1 MNLLYLTGLMTQ
13 EETAQAVDT
22 LTSSYSSKWEG
33 AAGLEQSGAFI
44 QAMGSND
51 LIFVVLAVSLI
62 IWLVLLFFLV
72 RLDRKV
78 GMLEQNLNDKQNS
91 GNV

>member
-1 MNLLYLTGLMTQ
+1 MILLFLTRLTIQ
-13 EETAQAVDT
+13 QDSAEAVDT
-22 LTSSYSSKWEG
+22 LTTSYGNKWEG

-78 GMLEQNLNDKQNS
+78 STLEQNLNDKQPS
-91 GNV
+91 GDL

>member
-1 MNLLYLTGLMTQ
+1 MMPLKGLIFVQ
-13 EETAQAVDT
+13 EAAAQSVDT
-22 LTSSYSSKWEG
+22 LTGSYSNKWEG
-33 AAGLEQSGAFI
+33 AAGLEQSGYFM
-44 QAMGSND
+44 QFMGSND

-78 GMLEQNLNDKQNS
+78 STLEKNIENKTEEDDL
-91 GNV
+91 